1 MGLSR
6 EDAGRLLV
14 LLKANAVEMAADL
27 RDAGWE
33 EDERGLW
40 RRGPYRLGLLD
51 AHAVMLKQDGVE

>member
-33 EDERGLW
+33 EDDRGLW
-40 RRGPYRLGLLD
+40 THGPHRLGLLD
-51 AHAVMLKQDGVE
+51 AHAVMLEQDGAK